1 MKVKEFTN
9 EISVEKEINI
19 WLVKNKDKKII
30 DIKYSA
36 NENSSN
42 ALIIYKEESEN
53 EQQDSGKQR
62 RISKLP

>member
-19 WLVKNKDKKII
+19 WFVKNKDKKII

-42 ALIIYKEESEN
+42 ALIIYEEEIEN
-53 EQQDSGKQR
+53 EQ
-62 RISKLP
+62 